1 MIRRPPRS
9 TLFPYTTLFRSATG
23 TLLRGGQTLTRNFRL
38 DEYPLY
44 IKAGSI
50 IPEYEGA
57 QNLRSNDTPLTLAV
71 YPGDE
76 GRFTLYEDNGNDKQY
91 EHRNA
96 RTELRCQRQGNNL
109 TVSVGARQGQYE
121 GMPSSRALKVKVM
134 ASAVPTRVT
143 VNGRP
148 AHYHY
153 DGSQLALIIDLEI
166 GRASCRER

>member
-1 MIRRPPRS
+1 MYVFFSSRRRHTRYWRDWSSDVCSSDLDDGLSICRPMYYDYPEAPEAYS
-9 TLFPYTTLFRSATG
+9 HKNEYMFGDQMLVQPITSPMTDGLSDQQVWLPAGSDWYESATG

-91 EHRNA
+91 EH
-96 RTELRCQRQGNNL
+96 Q
-109 TVSVGARQGQYE
+109 
-121 GMPSSRALKVKVM
+121 
-134 ASAVPTRVT
+134 
-143 VNGRP
+143 
-148 AHYHY
+148 
-153 DGSQLALIIDLEI
+153 I
-166 GRASCRER
+166 GRASCRERV